1 MADPRFFTVH
11 GPFTLNEL
19 AAAAGAEIGEGA
31 DGDRL
36 FTDVA
41 ALDSA
46 GGSDV
51 SFLDN
56 RKYIDAFT
64 RSGAGA
70 CIVAPDLA
78 GRAPRGMA
86 LLLSAKPY
94 RGYARIARL
103 FYPVARPEAGIS
115 GAAHVDPE
123 ATIGEG
129 CRIEAGAVISRR
141 AKIGSRTVIRAN
153 AVIGEGVVVG
163 DDTEIGACASLSHC
177 VVGSRVV
184 IYPGVRIGQQG
195 FGFAM
200 DSEGHVAVPQ
210 LGRVIIH
217 DDVEIGAN
225 STIDRG
231 AGPDTVVGPGTMID
245 NLVQLGHNIQTGRGC
260 AIAAQV
266 GISGSTRLG
275 DFVALGGQVGL
286 SGHLSIGDGVMVA
299 AQGGVIRDVA
309 PGEKVGGTPAVPI
322 SQWHRQ
328 TVALQRLIKSR
339 GDK

>member
-56 RKYIDAFT
+56 KKYVEAFT
-64 RSGAGA
+64 RSSAGA
-70 CIVAPDLA
+70 CIVDPAYA

-94 RGYARIARL
+94 RGYARVARM
-103 FYPVARPEAGIS
+103 FYPVAEPEAGVS
-115 GAAHVDPE
+115 RAAHVDPE

-231 AGPDTVVGPGTMID
+231 AGPDTVVGQGTMID
-245 NLVQLGHNIQTGRGC
+245 NLVQIAHNVQMGRGC
-260 AIAAQV
+260 VIVAQA

-275 DFVALGGQVGL
+275 DFVVLGGQVGL
-286 SGHLSIGDGVMVA
+286 TGHLSIGDGAMIA
-299 AQGGVIRDVA
+299 GQSGVVRDVA
-309 PGEKVGGTPAVPI
+309 PGEKIGGSPAVPI

-328 TVALQRLIKSR
+328 TVALQRLIKPR